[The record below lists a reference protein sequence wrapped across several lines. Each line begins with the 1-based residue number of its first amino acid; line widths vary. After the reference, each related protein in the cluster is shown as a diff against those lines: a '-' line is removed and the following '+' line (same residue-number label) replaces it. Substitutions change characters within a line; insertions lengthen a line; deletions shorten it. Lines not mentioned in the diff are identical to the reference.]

1 MIKAEYMIKNY
12 FKTAWR
18 NMVGSISYS
27 AVNIIGLAAGLAS
40 FIVILLYL
48 NYELSYDKWSP
59 ELNKVYRVSLREKE
73 DFLKTTPLPLA
84 DFLARKYPN
93 ADAATS
99 LKSTGDF
106 GLLLTAGD
114 QKLYSKNVVTV
125 DSAFLRVFP
134 YQLVK
139 GDANTALNVP
149 KAVILTEDLSRKLFG
164 NTDPM
169 GKTVKVLNLV
179 DCVVTGVM
187 RQPKGPG
194 HLLVEML
201 MHDAF
206 GKQRSSQWHNYSF
219 QTYIKVKHPETD
231 AAIETAI
238 NRLYYDERIKI
249 PNTSFEAYQKGGP
262 KTNLFVDV
270 VPRIHNFPKHDS
282 SNFTTVSILL
292 VLAVLLLLAG
302 AINFSNLAIA
312 TSISRAKEVGVRK
325 VMGSGRG
332 RLIFQ
337 FMTETAL
344 QCLVSLIIAILLLS
358 FALPYINQTFNIT
371 LSFWQ
376 QNGALSIILQIAGC
390 LLAVILLSG
399 LYPSVYL
406 SRFNAVKVLKGNYS
420 SGRKGSLLRNSLIVV
435 QFMVSVFF
443 IIGII
448 VIKSQMSFMRSRDK
462 GFSGQQVMR
471 IQAMQPTSEDHFADN
486 RNILLSIPGV
496 SYVSKTN
503 KVPGDNVIADTTTY
517 AFKCEGKIY
526 RMSSQKISTDYF
538 KTMSIGLK
546 QGRYFTDEAA
556 DQNTRTVVI
565 NESAAGKLHF
575 ADPIGKNIT
584 FPDCDSVPMRI
595 VGVVKDFNVQG
606 FDSEIQPVVFT
617 VGQKACMFQSG
628 GSILVKL
635 SSSHV
640 QQSVAAISEAWKN
653 IEPGFPIRYSFVDE
667 NFERLFVSYSRLQQI
682 ITFFGVIAILI
693 SVMGLFALTAFFT
706 RQRTREIGIR
716 KVLGA
721 SVAQL
726 ATLLSREFI
735 YLVLLSVAIVTPV
748 AWWLTQKWLQTFAY
762 RINPGW
768 WIFFAAGTM
777 AIVIAMITVS
787 YQSIRAATMNPVK
800 SLRTE

>member
-1 MIKAEYMIKNY
+1 MIKNY

-18 NMVGSISYS
+18 NTVGSISYS
-27 AVNIIGLAAGLAS
+27 TINIVGLAAGLAS

-59 ELNKVYRVSLREKE
+59 ELNKAYRVSLRENE
-73 DFLKTTPLPLA
+73 DFLKTTPAPLA
-84 DFLARKYPN
+84 DFLGRKYPN
-93 ADAATS
+93 AEAATS
-99 LKSTGDF
+99 LQSTGDF
-106 GLLLTAGD
+106 GLLLSAGD
-114 QKLYSKNVVTV
+114 RKIYSKNVVTV
-125 DSAFLRVFP
+125 DSNFLRVFP

-139 GDANTALNVP
+139 GNPATALNVP
-149 KAVILTEDLSRKLFG
+149 KAAILTEDLSRKLFG

-169 GKTVKVLNLV
+169 GKTVKVLNMV

-194 HLLVEML
+194 HMPVEML
-201 MHDAF
+201 MHDVW
-206 GKQRSSQWHNYSF
+206 GKHPTSWHNYSF
-219 QTYIKVKHPETD
+219 KTYIKLKHPETD
-231 AAIETAI
+231 ASIETAI
-238 NRLYYDERIKI
+238 NRLYYDERIKK
-249 PNTSFEAYQKGGP
+249 PNTTFEAYQKAGP

-270 VPRIHNFPKHDS
+270 VPRIHNFPKHDA

-302 AINFSNLAIA
+302 AINFSNMAIA
-312 TSISRAKEVGVRK
+312 KSISRAKEVGVRK
-325 VMGSGRG
+325 VMGSGR
-332 RLIFQ
+332 RQLVFQ

-344 QCLVSLIIAILLLS
+344 QCIASLIIAIILLN

-376 QNGALSIILQIAGC
+376 QNSALSISLQIAGC

-420 SGRKGSLLRNSLIVV
+420 SGKKGALFRNSLIVV

-443 IIGII
+443 ITGII
-448 VIKSQMSFMRSRDK
+448 VIKSQMSFMQSKDK

-471 IQAMQPTSEDHFADN
+471 IQALQATSEDHFADN
-486 RNILLSIPGV
+486 RNILLTIPGV
-496 SYVSKTN
+496 SYVSKTTR
-503 KVPGDNVIADTTTY
+503 VPGDNVFADTTTF
-517 AFKCEGKIY
+517 AFKCDGKIY
-526 RMSSQKISTDYF
+526 RMSSEKISADYF
-538 KTMSIGLK
+538 KTMNISLK
-546 QGRYFTDEAA
+546 QGRYFTNEVA

-565 NESAAGKLHF
+565 NESAARKLHF
-575 ADPIGKNIT
+575 ADPVGKNIT
-584 FPDCDSVPMRI
+584 FPYCDSVPMRI
-595 VGVVKDFNVQG
+595 VGVVRDFNVQG
-606 FDSEIQPVVFT
+606 FESEIQPIVFT
-617 VGQKACMFQSG
+617 IGQKACMFQSG

-635 SSSHV
+635 NSSHM
-640 QQSVAAISEAWKN
+640 QQSIAAISEAWKK

-667 NFERLFVSYSRLQQI
+667 NFNQLFASYSRLQQI

-706 RQRTREIGIR
+706 RQRTKEIGVR

-721 SVAQL
+721 GVVQL

-735 YLVLLSVAIVTPV
+735 YLVLLSVMIITPV
-748 AWWLTQKWLQTFAY
+748 AWWLMQRWLQTFAY
-762 RINPGW
+762 RISIGW
-768 WIFFAAGTM
+768 WIFFAAGATAIII
-777 AIVIAMITVS
+777 AIVTVS
-787 YQSIRAATMNPVK
+787 FQSVKAALANPVK
-800 SLRTE
+800 SLRSE